1 MPTVGAVIAWWP
13 AGMEGAA
20 LALLEALALDCAAV
34 LAPLGA
40 AVGAMEET
48 CPLDPV
54 EPADEDEGVPWEQPA
69 RTSAMV
75 RTRVARVALMISP
88 ELGRY
93 CDVTLPVLSRDGASG
108 NRLARRRS
116 V

>member
-1 MPTVGAVIAWWP
+1 MGAVIAWWP

-20 LALLEALALDCAAV
+20 LALLEAPALDCAAV
-34 LAPLGA
+34 LAPLGV
-40 AVGAMEET
+40 AVGATEDV

-54 EPADEDEGVPWEQPA
+54 EPADEGVPWEQPA

-75 RTRVARVALMISP
+75 RTRAARVALMISP
-88 ELGRY
+88 QSGRY